1 VLGIE
6 QVGIHDNFL
15 DLGGDSIRSVRMVA
29 LAKKRGLN
37 FTIQQVF
44 HNQTIAELERE
55 FNLHGGQTVPQV
67 DTASFERSGMPWMP
81 IVVNNS

>member
-1 VLGIE
+1 
-6 QVGIHDNFL
+6 L

-67 DTASFERSGMPWMP
+67 DTASFERSGMPWLP